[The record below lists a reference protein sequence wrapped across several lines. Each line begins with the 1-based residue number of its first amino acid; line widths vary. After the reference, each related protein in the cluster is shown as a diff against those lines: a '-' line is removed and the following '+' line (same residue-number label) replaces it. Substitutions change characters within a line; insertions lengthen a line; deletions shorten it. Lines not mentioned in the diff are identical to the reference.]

1 MKKILSITMIIALAL
16 TLAACGAK
24 QQESESTEQTQKPSA
39 LELSM
44 EKLLDEGW
52 QATDNGYV
60 LNETTDYCNME
71 INARPADEDLDLE
84 IHYDYGENNDKR
96 AESYEIDK
104 TLGSSVAA
112 YWTAKVVRESEAEIK
127 NINYIMYVGDKKV
140 EEKTIT
146 CEEALAI
153 VQEND
158 D

>member
-1 MKKILSITMIIALAL
+1 MKKLLSIAMIIALAF
-16 TLAACGAK
+16 TLSACGVK
-24 QQESESTEQTQKPSA
+24 QQESEPTEPTQEPSA
-39 LELSM
+39 LELSL

-60 LNETTDYCNME
+60 LNETTEYCDME
-71 INARPADEDLDLE
+71 IKVRPEAEDIDLE

-96 AESYEIDK
+96 AESYDVDK

-112 YWTAKVVRESEAEIK
+112 YWAAKIVRETEADIN
-127 NINYIMYVGDKKV
+127 NINYMMYVGDNKV